1 MSVIGFEPYV
11 SGPGDGQPGTQT
23 LPGTGYAV
31 PAGLEAVLEY
41 NGLLLNVQ
49 QNIDRYRVSSID
61 GLGDSDIRD
70 TRDVN
75 TNDDG
80 ETPYNSFLGGR
91 SIVIS
96 GTIDTYSVSKL
107 RDMQQALRAAF
118 ADVTQERPLHFRLGD
133 FTKDHVIY
141 CKKVASIAMAE
152 TQTNYR
158 VTRDFQISLRA
169 SNPRFLSWYQNF
181 FYAQPPPTVSPPL
194 QIGVMVNAGNYW
206 AQPIYR
212 IWGPCTTVTIAND
225 TAGTSFTLTNH
236 GVGGQP
242 TIPFGTYF
250 DFDTAKKTLRDGFG
264 VNQWNN
270 LDDDSDYVLFQGTT
284 PGSTG
289 ENVIFFTGDSPR
301 VEISWYDSWV

>member
-1 MSVIGFEPYV
+1 MPIIGTDPYV
-11 SGPGDGQPGTQT
+11 PGLGDGLPGLET

-31 PAGLEAVLEY
+31 PAGIEAVLEY

-49 QNIDRYRVSSID
+49 QNVDRYRITSID

-91 SIVIS
+91 SIVLS
-96 GTIDTYSVSKL
+96 GTIDTYSVPKL

-133 FTKDHVIY
+133 LTKDHVIY

-152 TQTNYR
+152 TQQNYR
-158 VTRDFQISLRA
+158 ATRDFQISLRA
-169 SNPRFLSWYQNF
+169 SNPRFLSWYQKY
-181 FYAQPPPTVSPPL
+181 FYATPPVTWSAPL
-194 QIGVMVNAGNYW
+194 EIGTLVNRGNYL

-212 IWGPCTTVTIAND
+212 IWGEATSATLAND
-225 TAGTSFTLTNH
+225 TTGQSFTVTN
-236 GVGGQP
+236 V
-242 TIPFGTYF
+242 PFGTYF
-250 DFDTAKKTLRDGFG
+250 DLDTANKTLRDGSG
-264 VNQWNN
+264 TNQWNN
-270 LDDDSDYVLFQGTT
+270 LSDDSDYVLLQGMT
-284 PGSTG
+284 PGSPSG